1 MHSRNHGA
9 INEDRLPNGLVSIG
23 LCADTHYWPSG
34 QNWVTADGA
43 LQLQGASDALLAA
56 LVDDLAQANLDL
68 VLHLGD
74 QTCGGGTYGMPAAE
88 YQRALQQ
95 LHHAFATLD
104 TPVHV
109 LPGNHDSTP
118 GAGNW
123 SNFRQLWAV
132 EQGCGMTID
141 LGPLRLVLLNT
152 HGHSPAQIAAAHE
165 GDPVY
170 GWVDEAELGRLEAA
184 LATAGERPVL
194 LFTHQLLYPWSNR
207 AGWQDYYGVEN
218 AQAVLGLLERY
229 GNVRAV
235 FQAHAHRFDLQAV
248 ALGEARQPSSSCPR
262 SSSIRSHGCV
272 WM

>member
-1 MHSRNHGA
+1 MKT
-9 INEDRLPNGLVSIG
+9 IPNGLVSIG

-43 LQLQGASDALLAA
+43 LQLQGASDVLLTA
-56 LVDDLAQANLDL
+56 LVDDLAQAHLDL

-95 LHHAFATLD
+95 LYHAFATLD

-170 GWVDEAELGRLEAA
+170 GWVDEAELERLEDRSGNGRGAA
-184 LATAGERPVL
+184 RTAVHPPAPLSLVEPRRLAGLFRCRERPGGAWL
-194 LFTHQLLYPWSNR
+194 
-207 AGWQDYYGVEN
+207 A
-218 AQAVLGLLERY
+218 
-229 GNVRAV
+229 
-235 FQAHAHRFDLQAV
+235 
-248 ALGEARQPSSSCPR
+248 
-262 SSSIRSHGCV
+262 
-272 WM
+272 